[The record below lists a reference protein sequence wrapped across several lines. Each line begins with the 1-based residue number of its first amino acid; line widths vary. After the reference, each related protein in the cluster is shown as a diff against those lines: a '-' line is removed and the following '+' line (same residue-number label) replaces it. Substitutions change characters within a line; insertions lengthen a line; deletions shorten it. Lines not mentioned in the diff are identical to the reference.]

1 MLKSKKVNADSI
13 KTSMVPEISVNAQWA
28 PIEIDNQFE
37 FLKEDELA
45 DTLLKHTKSSS
56 SGILFGSD
64 Y

>member
-1 MLKSKKVNADSI
+1 
-13 KTSMVPEISVNAQWA
+13 MVPEISVNSQWA